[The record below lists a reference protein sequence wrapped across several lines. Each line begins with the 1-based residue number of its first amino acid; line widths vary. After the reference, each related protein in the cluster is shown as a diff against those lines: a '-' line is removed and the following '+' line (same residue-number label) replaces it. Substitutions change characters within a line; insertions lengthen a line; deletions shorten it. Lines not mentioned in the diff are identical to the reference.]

1 MTFRELLKEDR
12 PILGLYVSSID
23 PGLIEIAA
31 DAGLDYVRID
41 MEHGLFGYDEVR
53 ELIRTAT
60 LSEMLVQVRV
70 SSLNDITK
78 LLDFGATAILVP
90 DVNSVQSAKDAV
102 SQVKYA
108 PLGSR
113 GFNNGPRFLKYSQ
126 TKFME
131 YLEQANREV
140 LLGIQLE
147 SREAIEHI
155 DEILAVDGVDMV
167 SSGKGDLSQAYGLL
181 GQNTHPLILE
191 KESYI
196 IRKGLEHNKIPTVL
210 SINAERTRELYGLGV
225 KMITIGSDMEIY
237 AQGIR
242 SCLKSHRS

>member
-1 MTFRELLKEDR
+1 MTFRELLKQDR
-12 PILGLYVSSID
+12 PVLGLYVNSID
-23 PGLIEIAA
+23 PSLIEIAA
-31 DAGLDYVRID
+31 DAGLDYIRID

-53 ELIRTAT
+53 ELVRAAT
-60 LSEMLVQVRV
+60 LSGMPVQVRI
-70 SSLNDITK
+70 SNLSDITK
-78 LLDFGATAILVP
+78 LLDFGVTAIIVP
-90 DVNSVQSAKDAV
+90 DIDSAPSARDAV

-108 PLGSR
+108 PLGNR
-113 GFNNGPRFLKYSQ
+113 GFNNGPRFLKYSKKGF
-126 TKFME
+126 TD

-147 SREAIEHI
+147 SREAVEHI
-155 DEILAVDGVDMV
+155 DEILAVEGVDMV

-196 IRKGLEHNKIPTVL
+196 IQKGLEHNIIPTVL
-210 SINAERTRELYGLGV
+210 SISAERTRQLYGQGV

-242 SCLKSHRS
+242 NCLERHNR